1 VHRKEGEW
9 VCCIRDPMFLT
20 EQVENKRRVEEDL
33 PREVFSQRSWL
44 EGMGQ
49 VAGVYMVCNK
59 SFLPL

>member
-1 VHRKEGEW
+1 M
-9 VCCIRDPMFLT
+9 CCIRDPMFLT